1 MRRVGSGYVDAIRF
15 DGTKIWR
22 PNESLGMVHGQE
34 GGFLVHAVMAISSE
48 DRKHFEEMD
57 ELYVRRAMH
66 MTDRFP
72 FPLENSAW
80 EWLAERDEAQR
91 PMREARRAKVAAEQ
105 FGRIQ
110 AAWIAAGAGV
120 VTILV
125 GILTWLFPLH

>member
-1 MRRVGSGYVDAIRF
+1 MWI
-15 DGTKIWR
+15 
-22 PNESLGMVHGQE
+22 
-34 GGFLVHAVMAISSE
+34 GGDFLPVLAAMAISSE
-48 DRKHFEEMD
+48 DRKHFEEMG

-110 AAWIAAGAGV
+110 AAWIAAGAGI